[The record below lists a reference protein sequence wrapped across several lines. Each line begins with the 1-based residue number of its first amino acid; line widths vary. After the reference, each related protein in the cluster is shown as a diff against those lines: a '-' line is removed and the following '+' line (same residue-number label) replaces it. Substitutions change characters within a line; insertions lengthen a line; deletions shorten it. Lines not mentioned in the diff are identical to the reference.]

1 MLPLA
6 HLPVAS
12 MGSHMKNSAVVAI
25 SAHSLAALRSFAVA
39 LAAGVLLLAGAA
51 MARAAETRDPVEG
64 LWLGQTGSERER
76 IDVGMEFRR
85 NADGK
90 LVLLLTQPIS
100 NYFGVDPGGDVARD
114 GDRVKNDALALSLTL
129 QGDTLTGTYPGP
141 NSPATLR
148 RVKRLPKELDPPAVP
163 PGPEPRWQTRLNGQI
178 YASPV
183 VHDGIAYIGSSGG
196 VFNAVDTRDGTQVW
210 AFATGAPIFGAA
222 AVSADAVYFA
232 CDNGLLYKLDR
243 ATGKERWRYDLG
255 DADVTRVLPH
265 PNVFEWE
272 WQAAQPLL
280 AEDRVFVG
288 AADGGFHAI
297 DAESGKR
304 QWRFD
309 TRGAIRGGA
318 AEDGARI
325 VVGSADGFVYS
336 LDRTSGKEVWRFD
349 SGAAIDTTPV
359 LHDGRVLIGNRGVGL
374 YSLKADSGEQ
384 QWRLYFWGSWVES
397 APVVVDGTIYI
408 GSSDLRRVSAIDP
421 VNGHVQWRSDV
432 YGWSFGTPLV
442 VGDRI
447 HVGAAGG
454 TPYFVRHLASYTV
467 LDRATGRIL
476 TRRPIADTGGHQWGI
491 AGSPVLAGE
500 TVVVATIA
508 GSLFGCPLR

>member
-1 MLPLA
+1 MNILAAAAIPSQPL
-6 HLPVAS
+6 VALFRL
-12 MGSHMKNSAVVAI
+12 AR
-25 SAHSLAALRSFAVA
+25 SLAVC
-39 LAAGVLLLAGAA
+39 VLLLIGIDTTD
-51 MARAAETRDPVEG
+51 AAEPRDPIEG
-64 LWLGQTGSERER
+64 LWLGETGSERER
-76 IDVGMEFRR
+76 IQVGIEFRR
-85 NADGK
+85 KADGT
-90 LVLLLTQPIS
+90 LALLLTQPVS
-100 NYFGVDPGGDVARD
+100 NYFGADAGGEVVRE
-114 GDRVKNDALALSLTL
+114 GNRVTHAGLALSLSL

-141 NSPATLR
+141 NSPATLK
-148 RVKRLPKELDPPAVP
+148 RVKRLPKELDPPDVP
-163 PGPEPRWQTRLNGQI
+163 TGPEPRWQTRLNGQV

-183 VHDGIAYIGSSGG
+183 VHEGIAYIGSSGG
-196 VFNAVDTRDGTQVW
+196 VFNAVDTRDGSLLW

-222 AVSADAVYFA
+222 AVSADVVLFA
-232 CDNGLLYKLDR
+232 CDNGMLFKLDR
-243 ATGKERWRYDLG
+243 ATGKELWRYDLG
-255 DADVTRVLPH
+255 DADVARVLPH
-265 PNVFEWE
+265 PSVFAWQ

-280 AEDRVFVG
+280 ADGRVYVG

-304 QWRFD
+304 AWRFD

-318 AEDGARI
+318 AIGGER
-325 VVGSADGFVYS
+325 VVFGSADGFVYA
-336 LDRTSGKEVWRFD
+336 LDRSSGKEAWRFD
-349 SGAAIDTTPV
+349 SGAEVDTTPV
-359 LHDGRVLIGNRGVGL
+359 LHEGRVLIGNRGVGL
-374 YSLKADSGEQ
+374 YSLDAASGEQ
-384 QWRLYFWGSWVES
+384 QWRLFFWGSWVES

-421 VNGHVQWRSDV
+421 ANGHVRWRSDV

-454 TPYFVRHLASYTV
+454 TPYFVRHLASYSV

-491 AGSPVLAGE
+491 AGSPALAGE

-508 GSLFGCPLR
+508 GSLFGYPLR